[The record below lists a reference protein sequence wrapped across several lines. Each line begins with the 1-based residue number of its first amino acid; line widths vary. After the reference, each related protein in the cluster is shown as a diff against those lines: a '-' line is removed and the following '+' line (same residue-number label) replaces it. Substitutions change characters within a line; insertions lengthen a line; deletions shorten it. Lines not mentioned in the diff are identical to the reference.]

1 MLYNVKRI
9 SKDRSQGSMEKWLI
23 LGLGG
28 ETHKMNRQTAG
39 EDTVP
44 APCTG
49 GTGPPEPEH
58 PQIL

>member
-1 MLYNVKRI
+1 
-9 SKDRSQGSMEKWLI
+9 MEKWLV

-28 ETHKMNRQTAG
+28 EMHKMNLQTAG